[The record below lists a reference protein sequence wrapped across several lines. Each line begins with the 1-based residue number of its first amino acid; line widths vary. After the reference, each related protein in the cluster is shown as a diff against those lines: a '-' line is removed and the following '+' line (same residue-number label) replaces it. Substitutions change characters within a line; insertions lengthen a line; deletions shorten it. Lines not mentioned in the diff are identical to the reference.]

1 MSGLQLPSRLQKLFG
16 IETKAITF
24 VSPDD
29 WADVFGS
36 SPVASGVRVTPK
48 SAMTCAPVRA
58 AVQAISEG
66 IGQLPVHVYERV
78 GDAKERAP
86 DHHAYK
92 LLHDEANPW
101 TPAALFREQITR
113 DACLYP
119 NGGFARTVRVD
130 GKPFELHR
138 IDQEANNVTV
148 EADDYGEPVYK
159 IATGKG
165 EPETVAFADML
176 HIPSPSLNGVG
187 LVYEAREAIGL
198 ALVMERH
205 AARLFGNGARPSGV
219 LSLKNATT
227 PDALLKARTAWQ
239 AAHGGSNS
247 GGTAVLPG
255 DASWQALMITSADV
269 QFLELRKFA
278 IDEIARVWRVPP
290 SMLFELGRATWGNGE
305 QQGRQFLDF
314 CLMAWIKRWE
324 GEVRLKLFTPDER
337 GTYFAEFLTDDLARA
352 DQAARYELYAKAIA
366 ARILNP
372 NEVRAMENRAPYAGG
387 DKFENPNTSQG
398 AAQ

>member
-1 MSGLQLPSRLQKLFG
+1 MKLPTRLQKLLGF
-16 IETKAITF
+16 ETKA
-24 VSPDD
+24 VLVPPED
-29 WADVFGS
+29 WAEAFGVS
-36 SPVASGVRVTPK
+36 SVASGIRVTPK
-48 SAMTCAPVRA
+48 TAMTCAPVRA

-66 IGQLPVHVYERV
+66 IGQLPVHVYERAD
-78 GDAKERAP
+78 DAKERAP
-86 DHHAYK
+86 DHAAYK

-119 NGGFARTVRVD
+119 NGGFAHIVRVD
-130 GKPFELHR
+130 GKPVELIR
-138 IDQEANNVTV
+138 YNPEESKVTV
-148 EADDYGEPVYK
+148 ENDNGEPFYK
-159 IATGKG
+159 VQTGKG
-165 EPETVAFADML
+165 DPIIVPREDML
-176 HIPSPSLNGVG
+176 HIPSPSLNGQG
-187 LVYEAREAIGL
+187 LVHEAREAIGL

-205 AARLFGNGARPSGV
+205 AARLFGNGARPSGI
-219 LSLKNATT
+219 LSLKSATT

-239 AAHGGSNS
+239 AAHGGGNS

-255 DASWQALMITSADV
+255 DASWQALMLTSADA

-352 DQAARYELYAKAIA
+352 DLAVRMEAYAKAIA

-372 NEVRAMENRAPYAGG
+372 NEARAMENRAPYAGG

>member
-1 MSGLQLPSRLQKLFG
+1 MSLKTRIQNLFR
-16 IETKAITF
+16 IETKSGLSA
-24 VSPDD
+24 PDD
-29 WADVFGS
+29 WLFEALGASPAS
-36 SPVASGVRVTPK
+36 SGIRVTPK

-66 IGQLPVHVYERV
+66 IGQLPVHVYERA

-86 DHHAYK
+86 NHAAYK

-119 NGGFARTVRVD
+119 NGGFAHIVRVD
-130 GKPFELHR
+130 SKPVELIR
-138 IDQEANNVTV
+138 YNPEESKVTV
-148 EADDYGEPVYK
+148 EIDNGEPLYK
-159 IATGKG
+159 VQTGKG
-165 EPETVAFADML
+165 DPIVVPRDNML
-176 HIPSPSLNGVG
+176 HIPSPSLNGHG

-205 AARLFGNGARPSGV
+205 AARLFGNGARPSGI

-227 PDALLKARTAWQ
+227 PEALTKARTAWQ

-255 DASWQALMITSADV
+255 DASWQALMLTSADA

-278 IDEIARVWRVPP
+278 IDEISRVYRVPP

-352 DQAARYELYAKAIA
+352 DQAARYESYAKAIA

-387 DKFENPNTSQG
+387 EKYENPHTSQG
-398 AAQ
+398 VVQ

>member
-1 MSGLQLPSRLQKLFG
+1 LKLPSRLQKLLG
-16 IETKAITF
+16 IETKSGLA
-24 VSPDD
+24 SPDD
-29 WADVFGS
+29 WLFDLFGGAPAS
-36 SPVASGVRVTPK
+36 SGIRVTPK

-66 IGQLPVHVYERV
+66 IGQLPVHVYERA
-78 GDAKERAP
+78 GDAKERAANHP
-86 DHHAYK
+86 AYK
-92 LLHDEANPW
+92 LLHDEANEW

-119 NGGFARTVRVD
+119 NGGFAHIVRVD
-130 GKPFELHR
+130 GKPVELLR
-138 IDQEANNVTV
+138 IDPEQSKVIVQTDNS
-148 EADDYGEPVYK
+148 EPVYK
-159 IATGKG
+159 VQTGKG
-165 EPETVAFADML
+165 NPITVARENML
-176 HIPSPSLNGVG
+176 HIPSPSLNGEG
-187 LVYEAREAIGL
+187 LVHEAREAIGL

-227 PDALLKARTAWQ
+227 PEALTKARTAWQ

-255 DASWQALMITSADV
+255 DASWQALMLTSADA

-305 QQGRQFLDF
+305 QQGRQFLDL
-314 CLMAWIKRWE
+314 CLMAWVSRWE
-324 GEVRLKLFTPDER
+324 GEIRLKLFTPEER
-337 GTYFAEFLTDDLARA
+337 ATYFAEFLTDGFARA
-352 DQAARYELYAKAIA
+352 DLAARMEAYSKAIA

>member
-1 MSGLQLPSRLQKLFG
+1 MNLSSRLQKLLGF
-16 IETKAITF
+16 ETKAVLVPPEDWAEAF
-24 VSPDD
+24 GVSP
-29 WADVFGS
+29 VS
-36 SPVASGVRVTPK
+36 SGIRVTPK
-48 SAMTCAPVRA
+48 IAMTCAPVRA

-66 IGQLPVHVYERV
+66 IGQLPVHTYERV

-86 DHHAYK
+86 EHAAYK

-119 NGGFARTVRVD
+119 NGGFAHIVRNGED
-130 GKPFELHR
+130 KPVELIR
-138 IDQEANNVTV
+138 YNPEESKVTA
-148 EADDYGEPVYK
+148 ESDNGEPFYK
-159 IATGKG
+159 VQTGKG
-165 EPETVAFADML
+165 DPIIVPREDML
-176 HIPSPSLNGVG
+176 HIPSPSLNGQG
-187 LVYEAREAIGL
+187 LVHEAREAIGL
-198 ALVMERH
+198 ALVMEWH
-205 AARLFGNGARPSGV
+205 AARLFGNGARPSGI

-255 DASWQALMITSADV
+255 DASWQALMLTSADA

-337 GTYFAEFLTDDLARA
+337 GTFFAEFLTDDLARA
-352 DQAARYELYAKAIA
+352 DLAARSA
-366 ARILNP
+366 AYTAAVGGPWLTP
-372 NEVRAMENRAPYAGG
+372 NEARAMENRPPVGEG
-387 DKFENPNTSQG
+387 DKLRPPANASNVR
-398 AAQ
+398 AAA